1 MGFECVMSR
10 IRSAMEGDV
19 YNARLAVRGV
29 SNLATTSA
37 HPDWAVSSVVEHCLH
52 TRSFQVARLFPHH
65 IFALTFSG
73 CNCYRLASVLRRLAG
88 FTLGH

>member
-1 MGFECVMSR
+1 MGFECVISR

-19 YNARLAVRGV
+19 YNARLAVQGV

-52 TRSFQVARLFPHH
+52 TAGVVGSKPIPPTKLFNK
-65 IFALTFSG
+65 IK
-73 CNCYRLASVLRRLAG
+73 
-88 FTLGH
+88 